1 MYEHGLCRQPW
12 LVMYLDVRK
21 QDGDTCTSTWSH
33 LQELFGDAGLWL
45 QPERTC
51 AAAERLTAY
60 VHFAIFMIFSKWN
73 RINQTCELELNC
85 VSSCHLPKWRFRHD
99 GEMKTLLM
107 DIWFIIYGIWSGWWG
122 AEHRHPTASRSCVWF
137 PPGGLSVWILHG
149 LPVTDMV
156 WHAGN
161 VNSCF

>member
-21 QDGDTCTSTWSH
+21 QHGDTCTSTWSH
-33 LQELFGDAGLWL
+33 LQELFGDTGLWL
-45 QPERTC
+45 QPECTC

-73 RINQTCELELNC
+73 RINQTCELEVNC
-85 VSSCHLPKWRFRHD
+85 VSSCHLPEWRFMHA
-99 GEMKTLLM
+99 GEMKTLPM
-107 DIWFIIYGIWSGWWG
+107 DIWFITSCMWSEWWG
-122 AEHRHPTASRSCVWF
+122 HPHCQQVLCLI
-137 PPGGLSVWILHG
+137 PPWGLPSWILHD
-149 LPVTDMV
+149 LSVTDMV
-156 WHAGN
+156 WHAVN